1 MYVGAIFR
9 KEVRSWWRHW
19 PGPRPP
25 WWDAKLAKVG
35 EEIFAGLTTVNMAG
49 RVSDPRI
56 SLALAKSGA
65 EMISKG
71 GQELG
76 HMLGQA
82 KG

>member
-1 MYVGAIFR
+1 LVVG
-9 KEVRSWWRHW
+9 HW

-25 WWDAKLAKVG
+25 WWDAKPVKVG

-65 EMISKG
+65 AMVSKG
-71 GQELG
+71 GQEFSRPTG
-76 HMLGQA
+76 YRF
-82 KG
+82 